1 MPQPARIIGFFHVIR
16 QEPRITQVP
25 LALLVTRGNASSALL
40 CLRAVCRMFSASLY
54 VPGNGLVTQ
63 GRSGAFRRWFQ
74 EVEVRA
80 QLVVL
85 EWKIYFQSRAV
96 AKPGIALA
104 WGARGPEF
112 KSR

>member
-1 MPQPARIIGFFHVIR
+1 MV
-16 QEPRITQVP
+16 
-25 LALLVTRGNASSALL
+25 LVTRGNASTALL
-40 CLRAVCRMFSASLY
+40 CLRAFYRMFSAGLY
-54 VPGNGLVTQ
+54 CVGNALVTA
-63 GRSGAFRRWFQ
+63 GRSGAFQDRFQ

-96 AKPGIALA
+96 AKPAIALA

-112 KSR
+112 KSRQPDHIYQ

>member
-1 MPQPARIIGFFHVIR
+1 
-16 QEPRITQVP
+16 
-25 LALLVTRGNASSALL
+25 
-40 CLRAVCRMFSASLY
+40 MFSTSLY
-54 VPGNGLVTQ
+54 VPGNGLVTA
-63 GRSGAFRRWFQ
+63 GRSGAFQDRFQ

-112 KSR
+112 KSRQPDHIYQ